1 MIAVNGWAE
10 NINEA
15 VRYIEEHITEEL
27 DARNIAAKAY
37 VSEFHFQR
45 IFSALC
51 GFTVGEYIRNR
62 RLSLAAEELSGGG
75 IKVIDAAVKY
85 GYDSPDSFA
94 KAFTKFHGISPSAA
108 KEKGANLRLFAPIH
122 IKLTLEGGN
131 MLEYKIVEK
140 EAFTVIGVRRRFSA
154 DTSYEEIPKF
164 WDEHFKNGGGKFI
177 KGMFGICCDGNM
189 KEFEY
194 WIADSYQPCEE
205 FPKEYSTKTIPAG
218 TWAVFP
224 CRGALPK
231 ALQDVNTAIWSEW
244 LSACKEYE
252 LAGNYNIEMYT
263 PRKDNPDEDYS
274 EIWIPV
280 KKK

>member
-1 MIAVNGWAE
+1 MNGWAE

-15 VRYIEEHITEEL
+15 AEYIEMNITEEL
-27 DARNIAAKAY
+27 NVNDIAAKAC
-37 VSEFHFQR
+37 VSAFHFQR

-51 GFTVGEYIRNR
+51 GFTVGEYIRSR
-62 RLSLAAEELSGGG
+62 RLSLAAEELSCGR

-94 KAFTKFHGISPSAA
+94 KAFAKFHGIPPSAA
-108 KEKGANLRLFAPIH
+108 KEHGANLRLFAPIH
-122 IKLTLEGGN
+122 IKLSLEGGN

-140 EAFTVIGVRRRFSA
+140 SAFTVIGKRKRFSG

-164 WDEHFKNGGGKFI
+164 WDEHYKNGGGKFI

-189 KEFEY
+189 KDFEY
-194 WIADSYQPCEE
+194 WIADSYQPWEQ
-205 FPKEYSTKTIPAG
+205 FPEDYSTKTIPAG

-224 CRGALPK
+224 CRGPMPK
-231 ALQDVNTAIWSEW
+231 ALQDVNTKIWSEW
-244 LSACKEYE
+244 LPACKEYE
-252 LAGNYNIEMYT
+252 LAGNYNIEMYS
-263 PRKDNPDEDYS
+263 PCGNLDDSYS

-280 KKK
+280 KKKQ